1 MSPSTP
7 ALAALLAALLLVG
20 GSAAQAAPV
29 LQLALRE
36 EGQTRLWHLPV
47 QGEAE
52 PRPAAEAAALR
63 APLGSLWKLFVHAWL
78 QAHAAQEPAFE
89 CRGQQRDEVYCCE
102 PGQRI
107 EREQA
112 LLNSCGLYY
121 EPKRLG
127 IAALD
132 WQRYWQQRGAPEW
145 LQQLAAMRPDSEVPV
160 SELLRELER
169 LPAREAIQ
177 TQLAAALLQQ
187 PEPVFD
193 ALGAQLRIKTWSWH
207 RGSEDRR
214 IGGFAGWRSDGRALW
229 AEGQGTSRSVLQRHA
244 GAIARLL
251 PPARTLQAGECVE
264 VRMFARYPLARI
276 EALDGSPAPRGALEG
291 RYRLHFA
298 RGNTLSIES
307 GGELLVQNEAGV
319 PQILARLS
327 REDYVARVL
336 QREGHTDNRTAARV
350 LAIAIRSYLAQQ
362 AETGSSCLRIDDSSR
377 RQRVSP
383 RPASAEAR
391 EAAAFSEGLVLTGMS
406 VQYHADEAAPGK
418 LSWAQLLR
426 DAESGATVQA
436 LLRQTWPQAEL
447 VAWGR
452 AQTQCEALPEAQAWL
467 ATQRPRWRP
476 LLAAEFGHE
485 ERPEV
490 QVCRLR
496 SGRPFADRARQ
507 RVHIRGLRSQQ
518 DQLDLTHE
526 YLHLAFEAH
535 PHGQDEDFIEA
546 WARRLVL
553 GQ

>member
-1 MSPSTP
+1 LSRPLP
-7 ALAALLAALLLVG
+7 GALLAAVLLIG
-20 GSAAQAAPV
+20 GSAAHAEPV
-29 LQLALRE
+29 LQLAVRE
-36 EGQTRLWHLPV
+36 NGQTRLWHLPV

-52 PRPAAEAAALR
+52 PRPQAEAAALR

-78 QAHAAQEPAFE
+78 QANEADEPAYE
-89 CRGQQRDEVYCCE
+89 CRGQHRDEVYCCE

-112 LLNSCGLYY
+112 LLKSCGLYY

-127 IAALD
+127 ISASD

-145 LQQLAAMRPDSEVPV
+145 LQQLAAMQPASEVPV

-177 TQLAAALLQQ
+177 TQLAAALLLQ

-193 ALGAQLRIKTWSWH
+193 ALGAQLRVKTWSWH
-207 RGSEDRR
+207 RGSEDVR

-229 AEGQGTSRSVLQRHA
+229 AEGRGTSRSVLQRHA
-244 GAIARLL
+244 AGIARQL
-251 PPARTLQAGECVE
+251 PAARTMQAGECVE

-276 EALDGSPAPRGALEG
+276 EALDGTAAPRGALQG

-298 RGNTLSIES
+298 SGNTLNVES
-307 GGELLVQNEAGV
+307 RGELLLQNEAGV
-319 PQILARLS
+319 PTIHARLS

-336 QREGHTDNRTAARV
+336 QREGHTENSTAARV

-362 AETGSSCLRIDDSSR
+362 AETGSGCLRIEDSSS
-377 RQRVSP
+377 RQRVAP
-383 RPASAEAR
+383 RPASASAQA
-391 EAAAFSEGLVLTGMS
+391 AAAFSEGLVLVGMP
-406 VQYHADEAAPGK
+406 VQYHSDQAAPGQ

-426 DAESGATVQA
+426 DARAGASVQT

-452 AQTQCEALPEAQAWL
+452 AQTQCEVLSEAQAWL
-467 ATQRPRWRP
+467 AAQRPRWRR
-476 LLAAEFGHE
+476 LLDAEFGHE

-490 QVCRLR
+490 QVCRLQA
-496 SGRPFADRARQ
+496 GRPFADRARQ
-507 RVHIRGLRSQQ
+507 RVHVRGLRSQQ

>member
-1 MSPSTP
+1 MSRPLP
-7 ALAALLAALLLVG
+7 VALLGALLLIG
-20 GSAAQAAPV
+20 SSAARAEPV
-29 LQLALRE
+29 LQLAVRE
-36 EGQTRLWHLPV
+36 DGQTRLWHLPL

-52 PRPAAEAAALR
+52 PRPQAEAAALR

-78 QAHAAQEPAFE
+78 QANEADEPAYE

-102 PGQRI
+102 PGQRV

-112 LLNSCGLYY
+112 LLKSCGLYF

-127 IAALD
+127 ISASD

-145 LQQLAAMRPDSEVPV
+145 LQQLAAMQPASEVPV

-207 RGSEDRR
+207 RGSEDAR

-244 GAIARLL
+244 AGIARLL
-251 PPARTLQAGECVE
+251 PPAQSMQAGECVE

-276 EALDGSPAPRGALEG
+276 EALDGSAAPRGALQG

-298 RGNTLSIES
+298 SGNTLDVQSS
-307 GGELLVQNEAGV
+307 GELLLQNEAGV
-319 PQILARLS
+319 PTIHARLS

-336 QREGHTDNRTAARV
+336 QREGHTDNPTAARV

-362 AETGSSCLRIDDSSR
+362 AETGGSCLRIEDSSS
-377 RQRVSP
+377 RQRVAP
-383 RPASAEAR
+383 RPASALAQA
-391 EAAAFSEGLVLTGMS
+391 AAAFSEGLVLVGMP
-406 VQYHADEAAPGK
+406 VQYHADQAAPGQ

-426 DAESGATVQA
+426 DAQAGAGVQA

-452 AQTQCEALPEAQAWL
+452 AQTRCEVLPEAQAWL
-467 ATQRPRWRP
+467 AAQRPRWRR
-476 LLAAEFGHE
+476 LLDAEFGHE
-485 ERPEV
+485 ERPGV
-490 QVCRLR
+490 QVCRLQA
-496 SGRPFADRARQ
+496 GRPFADRARQ

>member
-1 MSPSTP
+1 MSRPLP
-7 ALAALLAALLLVG
+7 VALLGALLLIG
-20 GSAAQAAPV
+20 SSAARAEPV
-29 LQLALRE
+29 LQLAVRE
-36 EGQTRLWHLPV
+36 DGQTRLWHLPL

-52 PRPAAEAAALR
+52 PRPQAEAAALR

-78 QAHAAQEPAFE
+78 QANEADEPAYE

-112 LLNSCGLYY
+112 LLKSCGLYF

-127 IAALD
+127 IAASD

-145 LQQLAAMRPDSEVPV
+145 LQQLAAMQPASEVPV

-207 RGSEDRR
+207 RGSEDAR

-244 GAIARLL
+244 AGIARLL
-251 PPARTLQAGECVE
+251 PPAQSMQAGECVE

-276 EALDGSPAPRGALEG
+276 EALDGSAAPRGALQG

-298 RGNTLSIES
+298 SGNTLDVQSS
-307 GGELLVQNEAGV
+307 GELLLQNEAGV
-319 PQILARLS
+319 PTIHARLS

-336 QREGHTDNRTAARV
+336 QREGHTDNPTAARV

-362 AETGSSCLRIDDSSR
+362 AETGGSCLRIEDSSS
-377 RQRVSP
+377 RQRVAP
-383 RPASAEAR
+383 RPASALAQ
-391 EAAAFSEGLVLTGMS
+391 AATAFSEGLVLVGMP
-406 VQYHADEAAPGK
+406 VQYHADQAAPGQ

-426 DAESGATVQA
+426 DAQAGASVQA

-452 AQTQCEALPEAQAWL
+452 AQTQCELLPEAQAWL
-467 ATQRPRWRP
+467 AAQRPRWRR
-476 LLAAEFGHE
+476 LLDAEFGHE

-490 QVCRLR
+490 QVCRLQA
-496 SGRPFADRARQ
+496 GRPFADRARQ